1 MRSDLSDQILFPVY
15 FKQLKTLPSRFQL
28 NIKISTLHIIHAH

>member
-15 FKQLKTLPSRFQL
+15 FEQLKTLPSRFQL
-28 NIKISTLHIIHAH
+28 KSWLSILIGEK